1 MNLLMIG
8 LPVAILM
15 LSNSFAN
22 AAMFNGVLQLIIF
35 IFTANIPALVTGR
48 MSYVDIAWPWG
59 LVTIGIIPF
68 FAQSALEHGL
78 RTKLVMLAYAI
89 AGGRMALG
97 GLRLFFAG
105 HLKQEFPRYLYLRRI
120 WAKKRHH

>member
-8 LPVAILM
+8 LPAVILM

-35 IFTANIPALVTGR
+35 ILTANIPALITGR

-68 FAQSALEHGL
+68 FAQSG
-78 RTKLVMLAYAI
+78 MYSN
-89 AGGRMALG
+89 
-97 GLRLFFAG
+97 
-105 HLKQEFPRYLYLRRI
+105 
-120 WAKKRHH
+120 